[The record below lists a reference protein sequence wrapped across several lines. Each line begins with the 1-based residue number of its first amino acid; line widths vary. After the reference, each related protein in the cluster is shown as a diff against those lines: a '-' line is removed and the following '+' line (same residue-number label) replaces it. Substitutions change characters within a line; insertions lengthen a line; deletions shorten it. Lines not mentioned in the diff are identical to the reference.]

1 MCKKLGFKAPAK
13 VAGRITNLETNEVN
27 TSGNSIDGV
36 PVEFQTF
43 NATKVVKYTKFAA
56 VKVNEEFT
64 VHLRPSKPLVK
75 LVSWDESDHEN
86 CHRMELKCIES

>member
-1 MCKKLGFKAPAK
+1 MNEHDSIISA
-13 VAGRITNLETNEVN
+13 NSTNE
-27 TSGNSIDGV
+27 I
-36 PVEFQTF
+36 PVEFQMF
-43 NATKVVKYTKFAA
+43 NATKVVKFTKFAA
-56 VKVNEEFT
+56 VKVNDGFT